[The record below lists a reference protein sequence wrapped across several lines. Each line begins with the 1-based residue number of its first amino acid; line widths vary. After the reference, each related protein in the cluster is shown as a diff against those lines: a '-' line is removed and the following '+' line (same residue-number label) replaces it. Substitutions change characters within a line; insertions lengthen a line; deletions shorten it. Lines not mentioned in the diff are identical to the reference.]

1 MKLLTY
7 DPGTGARAGVLDGA
21 DILDATTLLA
31 SPITLRDV
39 RALLESSPDAL
50 PRLRAAMQTVSAP
63 RVPLQHVKLRAPILQ
78 PPTVRDH
85 IAFEEH
91 ATGQW
96 TRSAP
101 ERMEVWGRLP
111 IFYFSNPLRI
121 FGPDED
127 VPFPAATRQ
136 LDYECELAAIIALE
150 GSNILESEADEY
162 IAGFTIFNDWS
173 CRDLQFDESTFGLGP
188 AKGKDSASSL
198 GPWIVTRDEMA
209 PYYRNGTLH
218 VQCTVRVNGVV
229 WMEGNAWNMHHTFGT
244 MIERASQDSR
254 IVAGDVIATGT
265 VGGGSIS
272 EAVRKGYSARWLRS
286 GDTVE
291 IEVEGI
297 GTLRNTLAP
306 PRTLAQPLRFTAPS
320 ARALPEPLSAE
331 ELQRVHDRTAPPS
344 PARA

>member
-1 MKLLTY
+1 MRLLTY
-7 DPGTGARAGVLDGA
+7 DPGSGPRAGVLDGN
-21 DILDATTLLA
+21 DIVDATALLGSA
-31 SPITLRDV
+31 ATLRDV

-50 PRLRAAMQTVSAP
+50 ERLREAIRTIPAP
-63 RVPLQHVKLRAPILQ
+63 RVALDTVKLRAPVLQ

-96 TRSAP
+96 TRQSP
-101 ERMEVWGRLP
+101 ERMEVWSRLP

-121 FGPDED
+121 FGPEED
-127 VPFPAATRQ
+127 VPYPAATRQ
-136 LDYECELAAIIALE
+136 LDYECELAAIVARE
-150 GSNILESEADEY
+150 GSNILESGADDY

-218 VQCTVRVNGVV
+218 VQCTVRLNGVV
-229 WMEGNAWNMHHTFGT
+229 WMAGNAWNMHHTFGA

-254 IVAGDVIATGT
+254 IVSGDVIATGT

-272 EAVRKGYSARWLRS
+272 EAVRKGYPARWLEP
-286 GDTVE
+286 GDLVE

-297 GTLRNTLAP
+297 GTLRNRLAP
-306 PRTLAQPLRFTAPS
+306 PHSVAQPLRFTAAT
-320 ARALPEPLSAE
+320 ARPLPDPLSAD
-331 ELQRVHDRTAPPS
+331 ELQRVRERTAPPA
-344 PARA
+344 PVQA